1 VPVWKASPHGT
12 TSKEQSLLK
21 KRYKTAYSGHG
32 LLAGESFSRV
42 RERQFHEKRLYGFAY
57 DGRGIANGK
66 QRETTKVGRRISFE
80 DGQLG
85 FFH

>member
-1 VPVWKASPHGT
+1 VSPHRDDVEGAV
-12 TSKEQSLLK
+12 SSK

-42 RERQFHEKRLYGFAY
+42 RERQFHGKRLYGFAY

-66 QRETTKVGRRISFE
+66 QRETTKVGGRISFQ